1 MLVVARNKALKT
13 ILSYIVVIGF
23 LLLSIWLI
31 YTYAPWL
38 MEHPFS
44 LFTKWVFD

>member
-1 MLVVARNKALKT
+1 MLVVAKNEALKT
-13 ILSYIVVIGF
+13 ILTYIVVIGI
-23 LLLSIWLI
+23 LLLQIWLI

-44 LFTKWVFD
+44 LFTKWFFS